1 MCLNCEKKRDPDAY
15 RPILPIRWTFRPEA
29 QSWPKRVASL
39 KKDEGKEEERCGR
52 KKEMSV
58 EERAIESLVSAAE
71 RVAMEEWWI

>member
-15 RPILPIRWTFRPEA
+15 RPILPIRWTFRPKT

-52 KKEMSV
+52 KEMSV